1 MSDCQHNDLKR
12 TEGPFSETDD
22 GSPIYYCAAKCG
34 SGLFVVTPMRIEVG
48 YGRPEAVSGHTEEDK
63 T

>member
-12 TEGPFSETDD
+12 TEGAFSVTDD

-34 SGLFVVTPMRIEVG
+34 SGLFVVTPLRIEVG
-48 YGRPEAVSGHTEEDK
+48 YGRPEVPQGKLKEES